1 MRHILLPAIFLL
13 ALLQNCFAGGTP
25 LDSLK
30 SVLNG
35 TSDPK
40 TRVRIYRD
48 MADLTTETQESCR
61 YLVELV
67 ETAKNC
73 GQTRPMMEALTEL
86 SINHTFFG
94 QLDSARYYRTLAER
108 HAPKGQQD
116 QWCCLIDMR
125 IFVAEMLS
133 PDAQQILDEKINAFK
148 SRDLAKESI
157 YKQILAEYT
166 LGTALYNNDDN
177 KEAIPYLE
185 RALNLAQQLPFQDGG
200 NYQLLILRQFTRV
213 YSKMGDKEKAVE
225 ASKKAIETKERYYNL
240 YEKPARPYYPI
251 DDFYITH
258 YSSMM
263 LNVEVLPEEEIRFY
277 LRKLEEMGRKSTNP
291 SHKYSCFMT
300 LSKYSIYRK
309 NFREALIYNDSMT
322 RYARIIA
329 PYNLPNIYYVR
340 SVLYEYLN
348 QDRDALKSLRQ
359 SYNLKDS
366 VLRAEANVQ
375 YDKLRVEYDVNR
387 LNYENSQLEVRNK
400 QIMLIGVTAVLLLSF
415 ILCTYLYIHLRRA
428 QKTKAHMQQLKL
440 QAEESEKLK
449 TAFINSI
456 CHEVRT
462 PLNSIAGFSE
472 LLCTEEVS
480 PEAHGQYCEIIHE
493 SRRQLRYLFDDML
506 EVAQLENL
514 SEPLPRSY
522 LDLCALCRSQLR
534 AMKIRCPK
542 IGLVYTDGIPAEQI
556 AMVTSEKYLGIL
568 LAALLGNAYK
578 FTRQGEI
585 RLECGREGDERVYI
599 AVTDTGC
606 GIPPEKYDEVFERF
620 TKLDP
625 FSQGNG
631 LYLCRLIVRHLGGE
645 IRIDPEHTEGTRVVV
660 VLPRK

>member
-1 MRHILLPAIFLL
+1 MTSRIRSLIASAVL
-13 ALLQNCFAGGTP
+13 ALLTLTACPHRAAAQPWLPEDNDNGFGGKPGMHLFLPSRFIKSIREDRLTMARTRYFQAAYRKAVNRGEYIRA
-25 LDSLK
+25 LAYTDSL
-30 SVLNG
+30 
-35 TSDPK
+35 
-40 TRVRIYRD
+40 IY
-48 MADLTTETQESCR
+48 
-61 YLVELV
+61 
-67 ETAKNC
+67 
-73 GQTRPMMEALTEL
+73 
-86 SINHTFFG
+86 
-94 QLDSARYYRTLAER
+94 LAEHR
-108 HAPKGQQD
+108 PIPGVRPTVCYQKRA
-116 QWCCLIDMR
+116 W
-125 IFVAEMLS
+125 MLHN
-133 PDAQQILDEKINAFK
+133 LN
-148 SRDLAKESI
+148 R
-157 YKQILAEYT
+157 
-166 LGTALYNNDDN
+166 N
-177 KEAIPYLE
+177 KEASAAYE
-185 RALNLAQQLPFQDGG
+185 RAVKVRNSAMHLEQTEALREMQASYELDRLALDKALLTARHHKIALISLLLLLMAVAVAVAFVYASNRRTKRLQQEL
-200 NYQLLILRQFTRV
+200 LRQMEQGHK
-213 YSKMGDKEKAVE
+213 SEEK
-225 ASKKAIETKERYYNL
+225 
-240 YEKPARPYYPI
+240 
-251 DDFYITH
+251 
-258 YSSMM
+258 
-263 LNVEVLPEEEIRFY
+263 
-277 LRKLEEMGRKSTNP
+277 
-291 SHKYSCFMT
+291 
-300 LSKYSIYRK
+300 
-309 NFREALIYNDSMT
+309 
-322 RYARIIA
+322 
-329 PYNLPNIYYVR
+329 
-340 SVLYEYLN
+340 
-348 QDRDALKSLRQ
+348 
-359 SYNLKDS
+359 
-366 VLRAEANVQ
+366 
-375 YDKLRVEYDVNR
+375 
-387 LNYENSQLEVRNK
+387 
-400 QIMLIGVTAVLLLSF
+400 
-415 ILCTYLYIHLRRA
+415 
-428 QKTKAHMQQLKL
+428 
-440 QAEESEKLK
+440 K

-631 LYLCRLIVRHLGGE
+631 LGLYLCRLIVRHLSGE
-645 IRIDPEHTEGTRVVV
+645 IRIDPEYTEGTRVVV

>member
-1 MRHILLPAIFLL
+1 MTSRIRSLIASAVL
-13 ALLQNCFAGGTP
+13 ALLTLTACPHRAAAQPWLPEDNDNGFGGKPGMHLFLPSRFIKSIREDRLTMARTRYFQAAYRKAVNRGEYIRA
-25 LDSLK
+25 LAYTDSLIYLAEHRPIPGVRPTVCYQK
-30 SVLNG
+30 RAWMLHNLNRNEEA
-35 TSDPK
+35 SAAYERAVK
-40 TRVRIYRD
+40 VRNSA
-48 MADLTTETQESCR
+48 MHLE
-61 YLVELV
+61 
-67 ETAKNC
+67 
-73 GQTRPMMEALTEL
+73 QTEALREMQASYEL
-86 SINHTFFG
+86 DRLA
-94 QLDSARYYRTLAER
+94 LDKALLTARHHKIALISLLLLLMAVAVAVAFVYASNRRTKRL
-108 HAPKGQQD
+108 QQE
-116 QWCCLIDMR
+116 L
-125 IFVAEMLS
+125 
-133 PDAQQILDEKINAFK
+133 
-148 SRDLAKESI
+148 
-157 YKQILAEYT
+157 
-166 LGTALYNNDDN
+166 
-177 KEAIPYLE
+177 
-185 RALNLAQQLPFQDGG
+185 
-200 NYQLLILRQFTRV
+200 LRQMEQGHK
-213 YSKMGDKEKAVE
+213 SEEK
-225 ASKKAIETKERYYNL
+225 
-240 YEKPARPYYPI
+240 
-251 DDFYITH
+251 
-258 YSSMM
+258 
-263 LNVEVLPEEEIRFY
+263 
-277 LRKLEEMGRKSTNP
+277 
-291 SHKYSCFMT
+291 
-300 LSKYSIYRK
+300 
-309 NFREALIYNDSMT
+309 
-322 RYARIIA
+322 
-329 PYNLPNIYYVR
+329 
-340 SVLYEYLN
+340 
-348 QDRDALKSLRQ
+348 
-359 SYNLKDS
+359 
-366 VLRAEANVQ
+366 
-375 YDKLRVEYDVNR
+375 
-387 LNYENSQLEVRNK
+387 
-400 QIMLIGVTAVLLLSF
+400 
-415 ILCTYLYIHLRRA
+415 
-428 QKTKAHMQQLKL
+428 
-440 QAEESEKLK
+440 K

-631 LYLCRLIVRHLGGE
+631 LGLYLCRLIVRHLGGE
-645 IRIDPEHTEGTRVVV
+645 IRIDPEYTEGTRVVV

>member
-1 MRHILLPAIFLL
+1 MTSRIRSLIASAVL
-13 ALLQNCFAGGTP
+13 ALLTLTACPHRAAAQPWLPEDNDNGFGGKPGMHLFLPSRFIKSIREDRLTMARTRYFQAAYRKAVNRGEYIRA
-25 LDSLK
+25 LAYTDSLIYLAEHRPIPGVRPTVCYQK
-30 SVLNG
+30 RAWMLHNLNRNEEA
-35 TSDPK
+35 SAAYERAVK
-40 TRVRIYRD
+40 VRNSA
-48 MADLTTETQESCR
+48 MHLE
-61 YLVELV
+61 
-67 ETAKNC
+67 
-73 GQTRPMMEALTEL
+73 QTEALREMQASYEL
-86 SINHTFFG
+86 DRLA
-94 QLDSARYYRTLAER
+94 LDKALLTARLHKIALISLLLLLMAVAVAVAFVYASNRRTKRL
-108 HAPKGQQD
+108 QQE
-116 QWCCLIDMR
+116 L
-125 IFVAEMLS
+125 
-133 PDAQQILDEKINAFK
+133 
-148 SRDLAKESI
+148 
-157 YKQILAEYT
+157 
-166 LGTALYNNDDN
+166 
-177 KEAIPYLE
+177 
-185 RALNLAQQLPFQDGG
+185 
-200 NYQLLILRQFTRV
+200 LRQMEQGHK
-213 YSKMGDKEKAVE
+213 SEEK
-225 ASKKAIETKERYYNL
+225 
-240 YEKPARPYYPI
+240 
-251 DDFYITH
+251 
-258 YSSMM
+258 
-263 LNVEVLPEEEIRFY
+263 
-277 LRKLEEMGRKSTNP
+277 
-291 SHKYSCFMT
+291 
-300 LSKYSIYRK
+300 
-309 NFREALIYNDSMT
+309 
-322 RYARIIA
+322 
-329 PYNLPNIYYVR
+329 
-340 SVLYEYLN
+340 
-348 QDRDALKSLRQ
+348 
-359 SYNLKDS
+359 
-366 VLRAEANVQ
+366 
-375 YDKLRVEYDVNR
+375 
-387 LNYENSQLEVRNK
+387 
-400 QIMLIGVTAVLLLSF
+400 
-415 ILCTYLYIHLRRA
+415 
-428 QKTKAHMQQLKL
+428 
-440 QAEESEKLK
+440 K

-631 LYLCRLIVRHLGGE
+631 LGLYLCRLIVRHLGGE
-645 IRIDPEHTEGTRVVV
+645 IRIAPEYTEGTRVVV

>member
-1 MRHILLPAIFLL
+1 MTSRIRSLIASAVL
-13 ALLQNCFAGGTP
+13 ALLTLTACPHRAAAQPWLPEDNDNGFGGKPGMHLFLPSRFIKSIREDRLTMARTRYFQAAYRKAVNRGEYIRA
-25 LDSLK
+25 LAYTDSLIYLAEHRPIPGVRPTVCYQK
-30 SVLNG
+30 RAWMLHNLNRNEEA
-35 TSDPK
+35 SAAYERAVK
-40 TRVRIYRD
+40 VRNSA
-48 MADLTTETQESCR
+48 MHLE
-61 YLVELV
+61 
-67 ETAKNC
+67 
-73 GQTRPMMEALTEL
+73 QTEALREMQASYEL
-86 SINHTFFG
+86 DRLA
-94 QLDSARYYRTLAER
+94 LDKALLTARHHKIALISLLLLLMAVAVAVAFVYASNRRTKRL
-108 HAPKGQQD
+108 QQE
-116 QWCCLIDMR
+116 L
-125 IFVAEMLS
+125 
-133 PDAQQILDEKINAFK
+133 
-148 SRDLAKESI
+148 
-157 YKQILAEYT
+157 
-166 LGTALYNNDDN
+166 
-177 KEAIPYLE
+177 
-185 RALNLAQQLPFQDGG
+185 
-200 NYQLLILRQFTRV
+200 LRQMEQGHK
-213 YSKMGDKEKAVE
+213 SEEK
-225 ASKKAIETKERYYNL
+225 
-240 YEKPARPYYPI
+240 
-251 DDFYITH
+251 
-258 YSSMM
+258 
-263 LNVEVLPEEEIRFY
+263 
-277 LRKLEEMGRKSTNP
+277 
-291 SHKYSCFMT
+291 
-300 LSKYSIYRK
+300 
-309 NFREALIYNDSMT
+309 
-322 RYARIIA
+322 
-329 PYNLPNIYYVR
+329 
-340 SVLYEYLN
+340 
-348 QDRDALKSLRQ
+348 
-359 SYNLKDS
+359 
-366 VLRAEANVQ
+366 
-375 YDKLRVEYDVNR
+375 
-387 LNYENSQLEVRNK
+387 
-400 QIMLIGVTAVLLLSF
+400 
-415 ILCTYLYIHLRRA
+415 
-428 QKTKAHMQQLKL
+428 
-440 QAEESEKLK
+440 K

-606 GIPPEKYDEVFERF
+606 GIPTEKYDEVFERF

-625 FSQGNG
+625 FSQGNGLG

>member
-1 MRHILLPAIFLL
+1 MTSRIRSLIASAVL
-13 ALLQNCFAGGTP
+13 ALLTLTACPHRAAAQPWLPEDNDNGFGGKPGMHLFLPSRFIKSIREDRLTMARTRYFQAAYRKAVNRGEYIRA
-25 LDSLK
+25 LAYTDSLIYLAEHRPIPGVRPTVCYQK
-30 SVLNG
+30 RAWMLHNLNRNEEA
-35 TSDPK
+35 SAAYERAVK
-40 TRVRIYRD
+40 VRNSA
-48 MADLTTETQESCR
+48 MHLE
-61 YLVELV
+61 
-67 ETAKNC
+67 
-73 GQTRPMMEALTEL
+73 QTEALREMQASYEL
-86 SINHTFFG
+86 DRLA
-94 QLDSARYYRTLAER
+94 LDKALLTARHHKIALISLLLLLMAVAVAVAFVYASNRRTKRL
-108 HAPKGQQD
+108 QQE
-116 QWCCLIDMR
+116 L
-125 IFVAEMLS
+125 
-133 PDAQQILDEKINAFK
+133 
-148 SRDLAKESI
+148 
-157 YKQILAEYT
+157 
-166 LGTALYNNDDN
+166 
-177 KEAIPYLE
+177 
-185 RALNLAQQLPFQDGG
+185 
-200 NYQLLILRQFTRV
+200 LRQMEQGHK
-213 YSKMGDKEKAVE
+213 SEEK
-225 ASKKAIETKERYYNL
+225 
-240 YEKPARPYYPI
+240 
-251 DDFYITH
+251 
-258 YSSMM
+258 
-263 LNVEVLPEEEIRFY
+263 
-277 LRKLEEMGRKSTNP
+277 
-291 SHKYSCFMT
+291 
-300 LSKYSIYRK
+300 
-309 NFREALIYNDSMT
+309 
-322 RYARIIA
+322 
-329 PYNLPNIYYVR
+329 
-340 SVLYEYLN
+340 
-348 QDRDALKSLRQ
+348 
-359 SYNLKDS
+359 
-366 VLRAEANVQ
+366 
-375 YDKLRVEYDVNR
+375 
-387 LNYENSQLEVRNK
+387 
-400 QIMLIGVTAVLLLSF
+400 
-415 ILCTYLYIHLRRA
+415 
-428 QKTKAHMQQLKL
+428 
-440 QAEESEKLK
+440 K

-493 SRRQLRYLFDDML
+493 SRRQLRFLFDDML

-631 LYLCRLIVRHLGGE
+631 LGLYLCRLIVRHLGGE

>member
-1 MRHILLPAIFLL
+1 MTSRIRSLIASAVL
-13 ALLQNCFAGGTP
+13 ALLTLTACPHRAAAQPWLPEDNDNGFGGKPGMHLFLPSRFIKSIREDRLTMARTRYFQAAYRKAVNRGEYIRA
-25 LDSLK
+25 LAYTDSLIYLAEHRPIPGVRPTVCYQK
-30 SVLNG
+30 RAWMLHNLNRNEEA
-35 TSDPK
+35 SAAYERAVK
-40 TRVRIYRD
+40 VRNSA
-48 MADLTTETQESCR
+48 MHLE
-61 YLVELV
+61 
-67 ETAKNC
+67 
-73 GQTRPMMEALTEL
+73 QTEALREMQASYEL
-86 SINHTFFG
+86 DRLA
-94 QLDSARYYRTLAER
+94 LDKALLTARHHKIALISLLLLLMAVAVAVAFVYASNRRTKRL
-108 HAPKGQQD
+108 QQE
-116 QWCCLIDMR
+116 L
-125 IFVAEMLS
+125 
-133 PDAQQILDEKINAFK
+133 
-148 SRDLAKESI
+148 
-157 YKQILAEYT
+157 
-166 LGTALYNNDDN
+166 
-177 KEAIPYLE
+177 
-185 RALNLAQQLPFQDGG
+185 
-200 NYQLLILRQFTRV
+200 LRQMEQGHK
-213 YSKMGDKEKAVE
+213 SEEK
-225 ASKKAIETKERYYNL
+225 
-240 YEKPARPYYPI
+240 
-251 DDFYITH
+251 
-258 YSSMM
+258 
-263 LNVEVLPEEEIRFY
+263 
-277 LRKLEEMGRKSTNP
+277 
-291 SHKYSCFMT
+291 
-300 LSKYSIYRK
+300 
-309 NFREALIYNDSMT
+309 
-322 RYARIIA
+322 
-329 PYNLPNIYYVR
+329 
-340 SVLYEYLN
+340 
-348 QDRDALKSLRQ
+348 
-359 SYNLKDS
+359 
-366 VLRAEANVQ
+366 
-375 YDKLRVEYDVNR
+375 
-387 LNYENSQLEVRNK
+387 
-400 QIMLIGVTAVLLLSF
+400 
-415 ILCTYLYIHLRRA
+415 
-428 QKTKAHMQQLKL
+428 
-440 QAEESEKLK
+440 K

-631 LYLCRLIVRHLGGE
+631 LGLYLCRLIVRHLSGE
-645 IRIDPEHTEGTRVVV
+645 IRIDPEDTEGTRVVV

>member
-1 MRHILLPAIFLL
+1 MTSRIRSLIASAVL
-13 ALLQNCFAGGTP
+13 ALLTLTACPHRAAAQPWLPEDNDNGFGGKPGMHLFLPSRFIKSIREDRLTMARTRYFQAAYRKAVNRGEYIRA
-25 LDSLK
+25 LAYTDSLIYLAEHRPIPGVRPTVCYQK
-30 SVLNG
+30 RAWMLHNLNRNEEA
-35 TSDPK
+35 SAAYERAVK
-40 TRVRIYRD
+40 VRNSA
-48 MADLTTETQESCR
+48 MHLE
-61 YLVELV
+61 
-67 ETAKNC
+67 
-73 GQTRPMMEALTEL
+73 QTEALREMQASYEL
-86 SINHTFFG
+86 DRLA
-94 QLDSARYYRTLAER
+94 LDKALLTARHHKIALISLLLLLMAVAVAVAFVYASNRRTKRL
-108 HAPKGQQD
+108 QQE
-116 QWCCLIDMR
+116 L
-125 IFVAEMLS
+125 
-133 PDAQQILDEKINAFK
+133 
-148 SRDLAKESI
+148 
-157 YKQILAEYT
+157 
-166 LGTALYNNDDN
+166 
-177 KEAIPYLE
+177 
-185 RALNLAQQLPFQDGG
+185 
-200 NYQLLILRQFTRV
+200 LRQMEQGHK
-213 YSKMGDKEKAVE
+213 SEEK
-225 ASKKAIETKERYYNL
+225 
-240 YEKPARPYYPI
+240 
-251 DDFYITH
+251 
-258 YSSMM
+258 
-263 LNVEVLPEEEIRFY
+263 
-277 LRKLEEMGRKSTNP
+277 
-291 SHKYSCFMT
+291 
-300 LSKYSIYRK
+300 
-309 NFREALIYNDSMT
+309 
-322 RYARIIA
+322 
-329 PYNLPNIYYVR
+329 
-340 SVLYEYLN
+340 
-348 QDRDALKSLRQ
+348 
-359 SYNLKDS
+359 
-366 VLRAEANVQ
+366 
-375 YDKLRVEYDVNR
+375 
-387 LNYENSQLEVRNK
+387 
-400 QIMLIGVTAVLLLSF
+400 
-415 ILCTYLYIHLRRA
+415 
-428 QKTKAHMQQLKL
+428 
-440 QAEESEKLK
+440 K

-585 RLECGREGDERVYI
+585 RLECGREGDDRVYI

-631 LYLCRLIVRHLGGE
+631 LGLYLCRLIVRHLGGE

>member
-1 MRHILLPAIFLL
+1 MTSRIRSLIASAVL
-13 ALLQNCFAGGTP
+13 ALLTLTACPHRAAAQPWLPEDNDNGFGGKPGMHLFLPSRFIKSIREDRLTMARTRYFQAAYRKAVNRGEYIRA
-25 LDSLK
+25 LAYTDSL
-30 SVLNG
+30 
-35 TSDPK
+35 
-40 TRVRIYRD
+40 IY
-48 MADLTTETQESCR
+48 
-61 YLVELV
+61 
-67 ETAKNC
+67 
-73 GQTRPMMEALTEL
+73 
-86 SINHTFFG
+86 
-94 QLDSARYYRTLAER
+94 LAEHR
-108 HAPKGQQD
+108 PIPGVRPTVCYQKRA
-116 QWCCLIDMR
+116 W
-125 IFVAEMLS
+125 MLHN
-133 PDAQQILDEKINAFK
+133 LNRNE
-148 SRDLAKESI
+148 
-157 YKQILAEYT
+157 
-166 LGTALYNNDDN
+166 
-177 KEAIPYLE
+177 EASAAYE
-185 RALNLAQQLPFQDGG
+185 RAVKVRNSAMHLEQTEVLREMQASYELDRLALDKALLTARHHKIALISLLLLLMAVAVAVAFVYASNRRTKRLQQEL
-200 NYQLLILRQFTRV
+200 LRQMEQGHK
-213 YSKMGDKEKAVE
+213 SEEK
-225 ASKKAIETKERYYNL
+225 
-240 YEKPARPYYPI
+240 
-251 DDFYITH
+251 
-258 YSSMM
+258 
-263 LNVEVLPEEEIRFY
+263 
-277 LRKLEEMGRKSTNP
+277 
-291 SHKYSCFMT
+291 
-300 LSKYSIYRK
+300 
-309 NFREALIYNDSMT
+309 
-322 RYARIIA
+322 
-329 PYNLPNIYYVR
+329 
-340 SVLYEYLN
+340 
-348 QDRDALKSLRQ
+348 
-359 SYNLKDS
+359 
-366 VLRAEANVQ
+366 
-375 YDKLRVEYDVNR
+375 
-387 LNYENSQLEVRNK
+387 
-400 QIMLIGVTAVLLLSF
+400 
-415 ILCTYLYIHLRRA
+415 
-428 QKTKAHMQQLKL
+428 
-440 QAEESEKLK
+440 K

-631 LYLCRLIVRHLGGE
+631 LGLYLCRLIVRHLGGE
-645 IRIDPEHTEGTRVVV
+645 IRIDPEYTEGTRVVV

>member
-1 MRHILLPAIFLL
+1 MTSRIRSLIASAVL
-13 ALLQNCFAGGTP
+13 ALLTLTACPHRAAAQPWLPEDNDNGFGGKPGMHLFLPSRFIKSIREDRLTMARTRYFQAAYRKAVNRGEYIRA
-25 LDSLK
+25 LAYTDSLIYLAEHRHIPGVRPTVCYQK
-30 SVLNG
+30 RAWMLHNLNRNEEA
-35 TSDPK
+35 SAAYERAVK
-40 TRVRIYRD
+40 VRNSA
-48 MADLTTETQESCR
+48 MHLE
-61 YLVELV
+61 
-67 ETAKNC
+67 
-73 GQTRPMMEALTEL
+73 QTEALREMQASYEL
-86 SINHTFFG
+86 DRLA
-94 QLDSARYYRTLAER
+94 LDKALLTARHHKIALISLLLLLMAVAVAVAFVYASNRRTKRL
-108 HAPKGQQD
+108 QQE
-116 QWCCLIDMR
+116 L
-125 IFVAEMLS
+125 
-133 PDAQQILDEKINAFK
+133 
-148 SRDLAKESI
+148 
-157 YKQILAEYT
+157 
-166 LGTALYNNDDN
+166 
-177 KEAIPYLE
+177 
-185 RALNLAQQLPFQDGG
+185 
-200 NYQLLILRQFTRV
+200 LRQMEQGHK
-213 YSKMGDKEKAVE
+213 SEEK
-225 ASKKAIETKERYYNL
+225 
-240 YEKPARPYYPI
+240 
-251 DDFYITH
+251 
-258 YSSMM
+258 
-263 LNVEVLPEEEIRFY
+263 
-277 LRKLEEMGRKSTNP
+277 
-291 SHKYSCFMT
+291 
-300 LSKYSIYRK
+300 
-309 NFREALIYNDSMT
+309 
-322 RYARIIA
+322 
-329 PYNLPNIYYVR
+329 
-340 SVLYEYLN
+340 
-348 QDRDALKSLRQ
+348 
-359 SYNLKDS
+359 
-366 VLRAEANVQ
+366 
-375 YDKLRVEYDVNR
+375 
-387 LNYENSQLEVRNK
+387 
-400 QIMLIGVTAVLLLSF
+400 
-415 ILCTYLYIHLRRA
+415 
-428 QKTKAHMQQLKL
+428 
-440 QAEESEKLK
+440 K

-631 LYLCRLIVRHLGGE
+631 LGLYLCRLIVRHLGGE

>member
-1 MRHILLPAIFLL
+1 MTSRIRSLIASAVL
-13 ALLQNCFAGGTP
+13 ALLTLTACPHRAAAQPWLPEDNDNGFGGKPGMHLFLPSRFIKSIREDRLTMACTRYFQAAYRKAVNRGEYIRA
-25 LDSLK
+25 LAYTDSLIYLAEHRPIPGVRPTVCYQK
-30 SVLNG
+30 RAWMLHNLNRNEEA
-35 TSDPK
+35 SAAYERAVK
-40 TRVRIYRD
+40 VRNSA
-48 MADLTTETQESCR
+48 MHLE
-61 YLVELV
+61 
-67 ETAKNC
+67 
-73 GQTRPMMEALTEL
+73 QTEALREMQASYEL
-86 SINHTFFG
+86 DRLA
-94 QLDSARYYRTLAER
+94 LDKALLTARHHKIALISLLLLLMAVAVAVAFVYASNRRTKRL
-108 HAPKGQQD
+108 QQE
-116 QWCCLIDMR
+116 L
-125 IFVAEMLS
+125 
-133 PDAQQILDEKINAFK
+133 
-148 SRDLAKESI
+148 
-157 YKQILAEYT
+157 
-166 LGTALYNNDDN
+166 
-177 KEAIPYLE
+177 
-185 RALNLAQQLPFQDGG
+185 
-200 NYQLLILRQFTRV
+200 LRQMEQGHK
-213 YSKMGDKEKAVE
+213 SEEK
-225 ASKKAIETKERYYNL
+225 
-240 YEKPARPYYPI
+240 
-251 DDFYITH
+251 
-258 YSSMM
+258 
-263 LNVEVLPEEEIRFY
+263 
-277 LRKLEEMGRKSTNP
+277 
-291 SHKYSCFMT
+291 
-300 LSKYSIYRK
+300 
-309 NFREALIYNDSMT
+309 
-322 RYARIIA
+322 
-329 PYNLPNIYYVR
+329 
-340 SVLYEYLN
+340 
-348 QDRDALKSLRQ
+348 
-359 SYNLKDS
+359 
-366 VLRAEANVQ
+366 
-375 YDKLRVEYDVNR
+375 
-387 LNYENSQLEVRNK
+387 
-400 QIMLIGVTAVLLLSF
+400 
-415 ILCTYLYIHLRRA
+415 
-428 QKTKAHMQQLKL
+428 
-440 QAEESEKLK
+440 K

-631 LYLCRLIVRHLGGE
+631 LGLYLCRLIVRHLGGE
-645 IRIDPEHTEGTRVVV
+645 IRIDPEYTEGTRVVV

>member
-1 MRHILLPAIFLL
+1 MTSRIRSLIASAVL
-13 ALLQNCFAGGTP
+13 ALLTLTACPHRAAAQPRLPEDNDNGFGGKPGMHLFLPSRFIKSIREDRLTMARTRYFQAAYRKAVNRGEYIRA
-25 LDSLK
+25 LAYTDSL
-30 SVLNG
+30 
-35 TSDPK
+35 
-40 TRVRIYRD
+40 IY
-48 MADLTTETQESCR
+48 
-61 YLVELV
+61 
-67 ETAKNC
+67 
-73 GQTRPMMEALTEL
+73 
-86 SINHTFFG
+86 
-94 QLDSARYYRTLAER
+94 LAEHR
-108 HAPKGQQD
+108 PIPGVRPTVCYQKRA
-116 QWCCLIDMR
+116 W
-125 IFVAEMLS
+125 MLHN
-133 PDAQQILDEKINAFK
+133 LN
-148 SRDLAKESI
+148 R
-157 YKQILAEYT
+157 
-166 LGTALYNNDDN
+166 N
-177 KEAIPYLE
+177 KEASAAYE
-185 RALNLAQQLPFQDGG
+185 RAVKVRNSAMHLEQTEALREMQASYELDRLALDKALLTARHHKIALISLLLLLMAVAVAVAFVYASNRRTKRLQQEL
-200 NYQLLILRQFTRV
+200 LRQMEQGHK
-213 YSKMGDKEKAVE
+213 SEEK
-225 ASKKAIETKERYYNL
+225 
-240 YEKPARPYYPI
+240 
-251 DDFYITH
+251 
-258 YSSMM
+258 
-263 LNVEVLPEEEIRFY
+263 
-277 LRKLEEMGRKSTNP
+277 
-291 SHKYSCFMT
+291 
-300 LSKYSIYRK
+300 
-309 NFREALIYNDSMT
+309 
-322 RYARIIA
+322 
-329 PYNLPNIYYVR
+329 
-340 SVLYEYLN
+340 
-348 QDRDALKSLRQ
+348 
-359 SYNLKDS
+359 
-366 VLRAEANVQ
+366 
-375 YDKLRVEYDVNR
+375 
-387 LNYENSQLEVRNK
+387 
-400 QIMLIGVTAVLLLSF
+400 
-415 ILCTYLYIHLRRA
+415 
-428 QKTKAHMQQLKL
+428 
-440 QAEESEKLK
+440 K

-631 LYLCRLIVRHLGGE
+631 LGLYLCRLIVRHLGGE
-645 IRIDPEHTEGTRVVV
+645 IRIDPEYTEGTRVVV